1 MILMDYLCKRYNY
14 LPLFDMKGDNS
25 NDISHFSYHGSL
37 VSLSYKFNSCTIA
50 VK

>member
-25 NDISHFSYHGSL
+25 DISHFSYRGSL
-37 VSLSYKFNSCTIA
+37 VSLSYKFNFCTIA